1 MLIFDNKE
9 RININLISLF
19 INKFINIE
27 LIIT

>member
-9 RININLISLF
+9 RININYISLF

>member
-9 RININLISLF
+9 RININYISLF
-19 INKFINIE
+19 IIKFINIE